1 MVAVVVVRKVM
12 RIEGEFSSIFV
23 LSHLYLTCM
32 CTTAYYNVMNLC
44 TFLSPSLT
52 FLTNTI
58 LRKL

>member
-32 CTTAYYNVMNLC
+32 CTTVCHEFMYVS
-44 TFLSPSLT
+44 LSITHVS
-52 FLTNTI
+52 NKHNI
-58 LRKL
+58 A